1 MFALIVFD
9 TILPRVQQTITGVPL
24 RRYGVPP
31 VIDFLNHDSVKAKMA
46 QVEFR
51 YFTDTFDVL
60 SGSEYG
66 TDDQVFISY
75 GSQSNDS
82 FLQYYA
88 FIEQGNPGETFTFD
102 DDVAAQ
108 IGVSE
113 KKLVARATGFD
124 AGTLRAVEKRVGGDK
139 QKAMTLLKETC
150 RAQLDK
156 FGTSIEEDTRLL
168 KESTG
173 EKSSR
178 LCLAIQFRREKKM
191 LLKKLAEEWNGKPK
205 SSN

>member
-1 MFALIVFD
+1 M
-9 TILPRVQQTITGVPL
+9 QQTITGVPL

-31 VIDFLNHDSVKAKMA
+31 IIDFLNHDSIKAKMA

-66 TDDQVFISY
+66 TGDQVFISY

-88 FIEQGNPGETFTFD
+88 FIERDNPGETFTFD

-139 QKAMTLLKETC
+139 QKAITLFKEIC

-156 FGTSIEEDTRLL
+156 FETTMEGDTRLL
-168 KESTG
+168 NELTD

-178 LCLAIQFRREKKM
+178 LCLAILYRREKKI
-191 LLKKLAEEWNGKPK
+191 LLKKLAEEWNGKSI
-205 SSN
+205 SSNQLK